1 MKQGS
6 SAHGSKIDN
15 LRAFAESRGIQM
27 PSPKAVV
34 DEAAA
39 SMARKYPDIS
49 RIKSEFDKLILE
61 TEEEVYDV
69 YLKHEGQYG
78 SAVIKAFADHL
89 VQSGEIA
96 SLGQTGSVLS
106 NYFRVLDKFYVSLGN
121 SRKARAGGAFEM
133 IHNSLFKRLGYTFD
147 EQKVINGKPDFLMP
161 SERYFKRNAPDCI
174 IFTAKRTIRER
185 WRQVVTE
192 GARGAGFF
200 LATIDGSVSDN
211 ALKGMLDNRIT
222 LVVPESIRAKS
233 YPNRNNVL
241 SFKQF
246 FEDHLDPA
254 VERWRRRGVI

>member
-1 MKQGS
+1 MN
-6 SAHGSKIDN
+6 HGSTAGGSKVDD
-15 LRAFAESRGIQM
+15 LRSFAESRGIRM

-39 SMARKYPDIS
+39 IMAQKYANNT

-69 YLKHEGQYG
+69 YLKHEMEYG

-89 VQSGEIA
+89 VKAGEIA
-96 SLGQTGSVLS
+96 SLSQTGSVLS
-106 NYFRVLDKFYVSLGN
+106 GYFRVLDRFYVSLGN

-133 IHNSLFKRLGYTFD
+133 IHNSLFKQLGYPFD

-161 SERYFKRNAPDCI
+161 SERYFKKNAPDCI
-174 IFTAKRTIRER
+174 VFTAKRTIRER

-222 LVVPESIRAKS
+222 LVVPDSIRVES
-233 YPNRNNVL
+233 YSGRNNVL